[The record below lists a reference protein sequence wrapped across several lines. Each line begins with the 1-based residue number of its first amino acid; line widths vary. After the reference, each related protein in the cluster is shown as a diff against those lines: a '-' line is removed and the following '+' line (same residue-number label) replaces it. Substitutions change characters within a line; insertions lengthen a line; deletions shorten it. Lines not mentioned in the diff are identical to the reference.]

1 MSKVEDY
8 IKKSYFACRPFQLPQ
23 LLVLNVKMVILQH
36 EFPKQQEKNFKK
48 QYNVDRKLILKPEDI
63 NLKIRDR

>member
-8 IKKSYFACRPFQLPQ
+8 IKKSYFVCRPFQLPQ
-23 LLVLNVKMVILQH
+23 LLVLNVKMVILQR